1 MILQPPFNDLFQD
14 TLRMCVRNGGG
25 KYLGLQEA
33 MFPDLNPVLT
43 FTHPETG
50 ALSAIR
56 INPITFDAMELT
68 KQIRTMIDGQTK
80 KIDER
85 TVRISVKSLKQL
97 SDKLLSLA
105 EEIDAL
111 HKEKQ

>member
-25 KYLGLQEA
+25 KWLGLQEA
-33 MFPDLNPVLT
+33 IFPDMNPVLT
-43 FTHPETG
+43 FTHPETE

-56 INPITFDAMELT
+56 INPITFDALDLT

-80 KIDER
+80 KTEES
-85 TVRISVKSLKQL
+85 TVRISVRSLKHL
-97 SDKLLSLA
+97 AEKILSLA
-105 EEIDAL
+105 EEIKAL
-111 HKEKQ
+111 YEEKK